1 MAIAGWLMPGLPCGY
16 DVGSRLLSSTL
27 VRVMELC
34 DRRSRLIDLRDE
46 THRDLD
52 SWARVLVYAVMLY
65 PRDQRARSGVLKAAK
80 QDQLTEAAQAK
91 ELAKARTAARVGLAG
106 SILLR
111 LIQIEEA
118 GEKPSLRAAS
128 FLISEMWEKDWL
140 TNPDYSHLRRLN
152 TGRQRQRHLD
162 AWHINRP
169 VAHLWAALLLP
180 LFYDMESPTFLDQ
193 DADFIEFIHVAEWF
207 AARGSQIYLLNP
219 RARRNVKAME
229 PSKTWCFKLPERYRP
244 QPGWAPNLPAL
255 TKREL
260 RALTSVRIARRA
272 II

>member
-1 MAIAGWLMPGLPCGY
+1 MLM
-16 DVGSRLLSSTL
+16 
-27 VRVMELC
+27 
-34 DRRSRLIDLRDE
+34 DLRDKTGRE
-46 THRDLD
+46 L
-52 SWARVLVYAVMLY
+52 SPLARVIVYAVMLY
-65 PRDQRARSGVLKAAK
+65 PRDKRKRHGVVNAAERH
-80 QDQLTEAAQAK
+80 QLTEAQRVR

-111 LIQIEEA
+111 LVQIDEA

-140 TNPDYSHLRRLN
+140 TNPYYSHLRGLN

-193 DADFIEFIHVAEWF
+193 DVDFIEFIHVAEWL
-207 AARGSQIYLLNP
+207 AGRGSQIYLSDP
-219 RARRNVKAME
+219 RERRYVPAME
-229 PSKTWCFKLPERYRP
+229 HSKTWNFKLPKHCRP
-244 QPGWAPNLPAL
+244 EPGWAPSLPAL
-255 TKREL
+255 TEPEL
-260 RALTSVRIARRA
+260 RALTSVRIAR
-272 II
+272 